1 MRNVLG
7 FLLLVAAFAVA
18 AWLGWWS
25 VPAVAF
31 GWGLLRPA
39 VQRPILSAAVAAALG
54 WAVWLLVNLFVDPAA
69 LGRLGGRLGSVFP
82 LPFAGLLVLTLLFPA
97 VLGWSAAA
105 VGCGLANLRASP
117 QGGAQ

>member
-1 MRNVLG
+1 MRRRAAFV
-7 FLLLVAAFAVA
+7 LLVAAFALA

-39 VQRPILSAAVAAALG
+39 VRRPILSAALAAALG
-54 WAVWLLVNLFVDPAA
+54 WAVWLLVDLFADAAA
-69 LGRLGGRLGSVFP
+69 LGRLGGRLGAVLP

-97 VLGWSAAA
+97 LLGWSAAA
-105 VGCGLANLRASP
+105 VGCGLARNRN
-117 QGGAQ
+117 